1 MLNTLH
7 LRDLRLDSTASL
19 SSPSPSHLSAVL
31 GMARVKHLTYVLAD
45 AEPWLGVFDSA
56 GPADAPLALLRPF
69 EVGPPRTR
77 GQPQTPRPILST
89 LAALPPLPGCPFGA
103 LLALG
108 NGYMVTG
115 KTGVLAALDPQG
127 GLSGRIAYNDCSAL
141 FAPLKA
147 RLGDLNIEGLFLSGG
162 EVRLLQRGKKGDARN
177 ACATY
182 DWNLLAPWL
191 AGQQPAPPPPKSI
204 QLISL
209 GDVDDVPLGF
219 TDGAALSGGAW
230 VFSAVAE
237 QPGGMGQG
245 RACAGSVVGV
255 VGPDGAVRQV
265 QRLQGTLRVEGLAAK
280 EEGDDVVVT
289 LVTDPDDPAQPA
301 QLLQVRLKPL

>member
-1 MLNTLH
+1 MLNTQLQC
-7 LRDLRLDSTASL
+7 DLQVDAPV
-19 SSPSPSHLSAVL
+19 SPSHPSHLSAIL

-45 AEPWLGVFDSA
+45 AEPCLGVFDSA
-56 GPADAPLALLRPF
+56 GLADASLALLRPF
-69 EVGPPRTR
+69 EGGPPQAK
-77 GQPQTPRPILST
+77 GQPKTPRPILST

-147 RLGDLNIEGLFLSGG
+147 RLGDLNIEGLFYSGG

-182 DWNLLAPWL
+182 DWNQLAPWL
-191 AGQQPAPPPPKSI
+191 AGQKPVPPAPKSI
-204 QLISL
+204 QLIPL
-209 GDVDDVPLGF
+209 GDIDGVPLGF

-230 VFSAVAE
+230 VFTAVAE
-237 QPGGMGQG
+237 QPDGPGQAS
-245 RACAGSVVGV
+245 ACAGSVVGV
-255 VGPDGAVRQV
+255 VGPDGSVRQV
-265 QRLQGTLRVEGLAAK
+265 QQLAGTPRVEGIVAR
-280 EEGDDVVVT
+280 EEGADVVVT
-289 LVTDPDDPAQPA
+289 LAIDPGDPSRAAQV
-301 QLLQVRLKPL
+301 LQARLKPV